1 MIRINLLP
9 FRAARKTENVR
20 RQATLFALS
29 VILVIISIVYM
40 HIKLQ
45 AKIEL
50 LTDNVDRTQKELES
64 KKSFAKEVDRI
75 KKELETLKKKKQIL
89 VKLDRGRK
97 SSVNLLDSMTQMV
110 IRDRMWFQSLEKKK
124 AKIKIIGYVLDNKT
138 AADFMTRIEES
149 GRYGKVNLKMLKQKK
164 QNKKKLQSFEISF
177 IIKKKKS
184 GKNGAKK

>member
-29 VILVIISIVYM
+29 VILVVISIVFM

-45 AKIEL
+45 AKIEI
-50 LTDNVDRTQKELES
+50 LTDNVDRVQKQLES
-64 KKSFAKEVDRI
+64 KKLLAAEVDRI
-75 KKELETLKKKKQIL
+75 KKQLEILNKKKQIL
-89 VKLDRGRK
+89 VKLDKGRK
-97 SSVNLLDSMTQMV
+97 DPVKLLDSMTQM
-110 IRDRMWFQSLEKKK
+110 IIQDRMWFQSLEKKK
-124 AKIKIIGYVLDNKT
+124 SKIKIIGYVLDNKT

-149 GRYGKVNLKMLKQKK
+149 GSYGKVNLKMLKQKK
-164 QNKKKLQSFEISF
+164 QKKKKLQSFEISF
-177 IIKKKKS
+177 VIKKEKS